1 MLQKIPEML
10 SLIEHKKYK
19 RLLGRTPDPPILLTN
34 HLRAGVMEKT
44 VNLGRAKLPKRD

>member
-10 SLIEHKKYK
+10 SLIEHIIKNINVFW
-19 RLLGRTPDPPILLTN
+19 GRTPDPPILLTN

-44 VNLGRAKLPKRD
+44 S

>member
-19 RLLGRTPDPPILLTN
+19 RFLGEDSDPPIFLTN
-34 HLRAGVMEKT
+34 HLRAGVMEKK
-44 VNLGRAKLPKRD
+44 VKLGRAKLPKRD